1 MSAFRIDSTIS
12 MIEGL
17 LDSQYRV
24 RISAMQ
30 SGAQFLAELKAISPD
45 ALPCVIIVFD
55 GVDFNPE
62 TMCAE
67 ARISLVLVDRF
78 RADSDDRAKKL
89 YEQAANLMSNFP
101 LLGRELGEAFV
112 TPEDVRSAS
121 IDPMFAAIVLGLRVQ
136 QRSR

>member
-1 MSAFRIDSTIS
+1 MAAFRIDATIS
-12 MIEGL
+12 AIEGL
-17 LDSQYRV
+17 LSSQYKV

-30 SGAQFLAELKAISPD
+30 SGVQFLAELKAISPD

-55 GVDFNPE
+55 GLDFNPE
-62 TMCAE
+62 TVCAE

-89 YEQAANLMSNFP
+89 YEQAADLMAYFP
-101 LLGRELGEAFV
+101 LLGREIGEAFI
-112 TPEDVRSAS
+112 TPEDVRAVSV
-121 IDPMFAAIVLGLRVQ
+121 DPMYAAIVLGLRVQ

>member
-17 LDSQYRV
+17 LSSQYKV

-30 SGAQFLAELKAISPD
+30 SGAQFLAEVKAISQD
-45 ALPCVIIVFD
+45 ALPVVIIAFD
-55 GVDFNPE
+55 GIDFNPE

-78 RADSDDRAKKL
+78 RADSDDRARAL
-89 YEQAANLMSNFP
+89 YKQEADLMAMFP
-101 LLGRELGEAFV
+101 LLGREFDEAFI
-112 TPEDVRSAS
+112 TPEDVRSAC
-121 IDPMFAAIVLGLRVQ
+121 IDPMYAAIVLGLRVQ

>member
-1 MSAFRIDSTIS
+1 MSAFRIDDTIS

-17 LDSQYRV
+17 LDGQYKV

-30 SGAQFLAELKAISPD
+30 SGPQFLAEVKAISPD
-45 ALPCVIIVFD
+45 ALPCVIVVFD
-55 GVDFNPE
+55 GIDFNPE

-78 RADSDDRAKKL
+78 RADADDRARKL
-89 YEQAANLMSNFP
+89 YEKAAELMSYFP
-101 LLGRELGEAFV
+101 LLGRALGEAFV
-112 TPEDVRSAS
+112 TPEDVRSVS
-121 IDPMFAAIVLGLRVQ
+121 IDPMYSAIVLGLRIQ